1 MWHQLV
7 LLLKHDGSDDV
18 ERGVSKTSDAGDK
31 QAV

>member
-18 ERGVSKTSDAGDK
+18 ERVSKTSAAGDEDE
-31 QAV
+31 A